1 MSNRY
6 EGLAETDRQALSALM
21 DGHGGDGDAGAA
33 CALWRGRAEAREC
46 WSTYHLIGD
55 VMRSDELA
63 SPQSTDEAF
72 LAELHDRLSK
82 EPVPLMPAR
91 RTAPGWRRASMAA
104 AAGFVAVAGVL
115 VVLRSGGFWPGD
127 GAASRLAKSEASE
140 GMPAQGRLIRDSQ
153 LDRYLA
159 AHRRVTQ
166 AVSMAVPGGVVRS
179 VDVAILEEV
188 VEPVS
193 GALPVRQQPGA
204 SASVMSR

>member
-1 MSNRY
+1 MSNRN
-6 EGLAETDRQALSALM
+6 EGLGEADRQALSTLM

-63 SPQSTDEAF
+63 SPPSADEAF
-72 LAELHDRLSK
+72 LAELRNRLSK

-91 RTAPGWRRASMAA
+91 RTVPGWRRASVAA

-127 GAASRLAKSEASE
+127 GASSQQAKAEANE
-140 GMPAQGRLIRDSQ
+140 GGPAQGRLIRDSQ

-159 AHRRVTQ
+159 AHRRVTPT
-166 AVSMAVPGGVVRS
+166 VSMAVPGGVVRS
-179 VDVAILEEV
+179 VGVAILEEG
-188 VEPVS
+188 VEPVP
-193 GALPVRQQPGA
+193 ATLPVRQPGA
-204 SASVMSR
+204 PASVISR